1 MVIRNRFICLFFCKF
16 VALMSPNNNLNIDL
30 DNAEFLSAL
39 NLLQNTNRSVFL
51 TGKAGTG
58 KSTFLKYVCAH
69 TKKRHVVLAPTGIA
83 AVNVGGMTL
92 HSFFKI
98 PFKPLLPGDPDYS
111 NARIKKTMRYSREK
125 IKLLKELELI
135 IIDEISMV
143 RCDIID
149 FIDRVLRFFSGN
161 NREPFG
167 GKQLLFVGDVFQL
180 EPVIK
185 SDMAEILKR
194 EYRQLF
200 FFNAH
205 TFDELGLIPIELKKV
220 YRQTNAP
227 FIAMLDRIRVGH
239 PTREDMA
246 ALDSRVNPHIDER
259 DNSSFTITLATRR
272 DTVDS
277 INEAHMSALDTAEHT
292 FEGVIEG
299 TFADNDLPTNKELII
314 KQGAQVIFIRNDADG
329 RWVNGTLGHVS
340 AVDDENIEVTLED
353 GSSHKIEPETWENIQ
368 YSYDEKE
375 KKVIDKLLGTFKQ
388 FPIKPAW
395 ALTVHK
401 SQGLTFNRVV
411 IDFTGGAFAGGQA
424 YVALSRCT
432 SLEGI
437 TIVHRMGERD
447 IFVNPAIIDFSRQ
460 FNDRHAIDRALTRAK
475 ALGLY
480 SQAVRALDQDR
491 FAEAVDH
498 FAEAMKLHNVVGEPY
513 FKRFVTSKLNRFKR
527 LKDSLKERDDIIAK
541 QDDTLRQLALEF
553 TALGDNALNRGQ
565 LVSEPEM
572 TYSGHSYS
580 SLDPITIKSAMA
592 NYDKALRI
600 YPQCIEAMTGK
611 AHLLVAVGEDKMA
624 QDALRMAL
632 KINPKCFDALM
643 ALAALRENHNDI
655 AAAVKTLK
663 RAARHHRK
671 RPEPHEALAAIYEK
685 VGLDDLADEHA
696 DIARRL
702 RER

>member
-1 MVIRNRFICLFFCKF
+1 MKQTQL
-16 VALMSPNNNLNIDL
+16 PPIDL

-39 NLLQNTNRSVFL
+39 NLIQNTNRSVFL

-58 KSTFLKYVCAH
+58 KSTFLKYICAH

-83 AVNVGGMTL
+83 AINVGGMTL
-92 HSFFKI
+92 HSFFQI
-98 PFKPLLPGDPDYS
+98 PFKPLLPDDPDYS
-111 NARIKKTMRYSREK
+111 ASRIRKTIRFTREK
-125 IKLLKELELI
+125 VKLIKDLELI

-149 FIDRVLRFFSGN
+149 YIDRVLRHFSGN

-185 SDMAEILKR
+185 SDMAEILR
-194 EYRQLF
+194 RHYRQMF

-205 TFDELGLIPIELKKV
+205 TFERLGLIPIELKKV

-227 FIAMLDRIRVGH
+227 FVAMLDRIRLGH
-239 PTREDMA
+239 PSRDDMA
-246 ALDSRVNPHIDER
+246 ALDARVNPNVDER
-259 DNSSFTITLATRR
+259 DNSTFTITLATRR

-277 INEAHMSALDTAEHT
+277 INEAHMSALDTPEYA
-292 FEGVIEG
+292 FEGTIEG
-299 TFADNDLPTNKELII
+299 TFPDNDLPTNKELVL
-314 KQGAQVIFIRNDADG
+314 KQGAQVIFIRNDADN
-329 RWVNGTLGHVS
+329 RWVNGTLGQVS

-353 GSSHKIEPETWENIQ
+353 GSSHKLEPEMWENIQ
-368 YSYDEKE
+368 YTYDEKE
-375 KKVIDKLLGTFKQ
+375 KKVVEKQLGSFTQ
-388 FPIKPAW
+388 YPIKPAW

-401 SQGLTFNRVV
+401 SQGLTFNNVV
-411 IDFTGGAFAGGQA
+411 IDFTGGAFTGGQA

-437 TIVHRMGERD
+437 TLTHRLAERD
-447 IFVNPAIIDFSRQ
+447 IFVNPAIVQFSRQ
-460 FNDRHAIDRALTRAK
+460 FNDRHAIDEALTRAK
-475 ALGLY
+475 ARGLY
-480 SQAVRALDQDR
+480 SQAVRALDEDR

-498 FAEAMKLHNVVGEPY
+498 FAEAMKLHNVIAEPY

-527 LKDSLKERDDIIAK
+527 FKETIKERDEIIAK
-541 QDDTLRQLALEF
+541 QDKTLKQLALEF
-553 TALGDNALNRGQ
+553 TAMGDNALGRGD
-565 LVSEPEM
+565 LVGEPAM
-572 TYSGHSYS
+572 TYGGHAYPT
-580 SLDPITIKSAMA
+580 LDAITIKSAMA

-611 AHLLVAVGEDKMA
+611 AHLLVAVGEDKRA
-624 QDALRMAL
+624 EDALRQAL

-643 ALAALRENHNDI
+643 ALAALRESQNDI
-655 AAAVKTLK
+655 ATAVKTLK
-663 RAARHHRK
+663 RAVRHHRK

-685 VGLDDLADEHA
+685 VGLDDLAEEHA

-702 RER
+702 RQSN